1 MLKSL
6 TLLKIYIGCTVVFFL
21 ILAGAYYYTDPT
33 ASKNLLN
40 IEVVPSFN
48 HIFLNN
54 VKVALLLIFLAPLT
68 LGFGTIIILVINALV
83 LGSFCGSIKNDLNLI
98 VLVLPHGIIEVPIL
112 ILAASVGYKLFLD
125 LIQKKFKGMF
135 FLNYLLIIIIGL
147 LIAACI
153 ETFVTPIFLKGVY

>member
-1 MLKSL
+1 MYSS
-6 TLLKIYIGCTVVFFL
+6 IFL
-21 ILAGAYYYTDPT
+21 ILVGAYYYTDPT

-83 LGSFCGSIKNDLNLI
+83 LGSFCGSIK
-98 VLVLPHGIIEVPIL
+98 
-112 ILAASVGYKLFLD
+112 K
-125 LIQKKFKGMF
+125 
-135 FLNYLLIIIIGL
+135 
-147 LIAACI
+147 
-153 ETFVTPIFLKGVY
+153 